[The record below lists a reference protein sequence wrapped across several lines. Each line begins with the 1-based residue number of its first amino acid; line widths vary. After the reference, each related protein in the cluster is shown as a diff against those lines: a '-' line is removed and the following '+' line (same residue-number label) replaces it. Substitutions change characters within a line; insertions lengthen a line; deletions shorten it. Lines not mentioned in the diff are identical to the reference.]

1 MQKIENVVVYT
12 KPDCPN
18 CVQLKSLLERKGV
31 DFTIVELDFGQP
43 TTNKKM
49 KIEDF
54 KSLNPQVSQMPFF
67 TSLSDQGVIQGGFM
81 AAQKVFR

>member
-1 MQKIENVVVYT
+1 MTKIENVVVYT
-12 KPDCPN
+12 KPNCPN

-49 KIEDF
+49 KVEDF
-54 KSLNPQVSQMPFF
+54 KSLNPQVSSMPFF
-67 TSLSDQGVIQGGFM
+67 TSLSEQGVVQGGFM
-81 AAQKVFR
+81 TAKSVFQ

>member
-31 DFTIVELDFGQP
+31 DFTVVELDFGQP

-54 KSLNPQVSQMPFF
+54 KSLNPQVLQMPFF
-67 TSLSDQGVIQGGFM
+67 TSLSEQGVIQGGFM
-81 AAQKVFR
+81 AAQRVFR